1 MGPHQGDVDPIKPV
15 SNLGEDLMQKEAFRA
30 PTVYN
35 PVRYVQGIK
44 TTGGTIVW
52 ISGQVSQDTEGRVV
66 YKGDFAGQARQALAN
81 LKAMVEAA
89 GGTIQDI
96 VKVNTYL
103 TDLRYREE
111 LARIRAEFFPDGKL
125 PVSTLVGVAGLADP
139 DMLVEIEAVA
149 VLPEP

>member
-1 MGPHQGDVDPIKPV
+1 
-15 SNLGEDLMQKEAFRA
+15 MQKEAFCA

-44 TTGGTIVW
+44 TIGGTIVW
-52 ISGQVSQDTEGRVV
+52 ISGQVSQDKDGKVV
-66 YKGDFAGQARQALAN
+66 HKGDFAGQARQALAN

-149 VLPEP
+149 VLPEK

>member
-1 MGPHQGDVDPIKPV
+1 
-15 SNLGEDLMQKEAFRA
+15 MQKEAFCA
-30 PTVYN
+30 PTVYS

-52 ISGQVSQDTEGRVV
+52 ISGQVAQDRDGKVV
-66 YKGDFAGQARQALAN
+66 HKGDFAGQARQALAN

-89 GGTIQDI
+89 GGTIHDL

-111 LARIRAEFFPDGKL
+111 LARIRADFFPDGKL
-125 PVSTLVGVAGLADP
+125 PVSTLVGVTALADP

-149 VLPEP
+149 VIPET